1 MSAREARLE
10 MNSVLKHDLDA
21 CPEIDDTLIYPGSI
35 DDAWLMPWHNSE
47 HDMFFRLWFLEHFA
61 SRQVYRQALSMCDEV
76 DRFWS
81 DMAKLHYADTGDS
94 SYMSPVAKRALK
106 ARMLTAMFPTWKSV
120 VDEATGVHA
129 LKAQKNLNRLV
140 IENGLWQEKS

>member
-1 MSAREARLE
+1 MSAKKARLE

-61 SRQVYRQALSMCDEV
+61 SREVYRRAITMCEAV
-76 DRFWS
+76 DQFWNDIAS
-81 DMAKLHYADTGDS
+81 LVHADTGEA
-94 SYMSPVAKRALK
+94 SYIDQRAKRALK
-106 ARMLTAMFPTWKSV
+106 SKLLTAMFPSWKSV

-129 LKAQKNLNRLV
+129 LKAQANLQRLV
-140 IENGLWQEKS
+140 IENGSWQER